1 MNKQVFITDKNR
13 KLDDIQLI
21 IDHGDIPT
29 CRRCKSPL
37 VVAITREQAYEQGV
51 HPGVYC
57 PNNKKHLCIMIEIW
71 DDKAKSIIDK
81 HILKK
86 DD

>member
-1 MNKQVFITDKNR
+1 MNKQVFITEENR
-13 KLDDIQLI
+13 KLENIQEI
-21 IDHGDIPT
+21 IDDGDIPT

-37 VVAITREQAYEQGV
+37 IVAITREQASDQGI
-51 HPGVYC
+51 HPGIYC
-57 PNNKKHLCIMIEIW
+57 PNNKNHLCIMIEFS
-71 DDKAKSIIDK
+71 DEKAKSLIDK